1 MSKRRNLDFS
11 AGKDGSSSVDAK
23 GKSPSLY
30 RRRVLGQDAT
40 NYVMK
45 AKDRYNEKNL
55 KGSNCKPSLES
66 SNSNK
71 GDSSSASMDASKE
84 PDPCCICLDAIKVRG
99 QIDSCDHR
107 YCFGCIKRWSK
118 ETNQCPQCKK
128 RFHQIEKVNEDKIS
142 TKSPSR
148 KRRRK
153 NSSTGADRKS
163 SKRVVKIKNKDITVN
178 HGHEHIHG
186 LLTRIF
192 DHFELQPLL
201 DSSRS
206 TNRTRTRSPTGRIFH
221 IRSGAYNPLFSLPST
236 SSENP
241 IDLVSS
247 NLYDNFVRPE
257 VESDDLEPPQSRMS
271 RILNT
276 LWMTNM
282 RNRRRAVDDGRGV
295 STETAIS
302 LIDSEDEDESNA
314 ECHVSSEDESNA
326 ECHVPREVDIV
337 DSAPPLK
344 RRRV

>member
-1 MSKRRNLDFS
+1 MSKRRNLDLS
-11 AGKDGSSSVDAK
+11 AGKDGSSSVDVK

-45 AKDRYNEKNL
+45 AKDRYGDKNI
-55 KGSNCKPSLES
+55 KDSNYKPSPDS
-66 SNSNK
+66 SNGDK
-71 GDSSSASMDASKE
+71 GDSSSASTDAQEGSKE

-99 QIDSCDHR
+99 QIDCCDHR

-142 TKSPSR
+142 TKNPSR

-153 NSSTGADRKS
+153 SSSSGADRKS

-178 HGHEHIHG
+178 HGHEHIQG
-186 LLTRIF
+186 LLSRIF

-201 DSSRS
+201 ESSRS
-206 TNRTRTRSPTGRIFH
+206 TNRARTNTGRIFH
-221 IRSGAYNPLFSLPST
+221 IRSGAYNPLFSLSST

-241 IDLVSS
+241 IDLVES
-247 NLYDNFVRPE
+247 NLYDSFVRPE
-257 VESDDLEPPQSRMS
+257 VENDDLEPSRSRMS
-271 RILNT
+271 RILDIHS
-276 LWMTNM
+276 WMTNM
-282 RNRRRAVDDGRGV
+282 RVRRSTVDDGRGV

-302 LIDSEDEDESNA
+302 LIDSDDEEEANTD
-314 ECHVSSEDESNA
+314 VSSEVNM
-326 ECHVPREVDIV
+326 VN
-337 DSAPPLK
+337 SAPRLK

>member
-1 MSKRRNLDFS
+1 MSKRRNVDLS

-45 AKDRYNEKNL
+45 AKDRFNDKSM
-55 KGSNCKPSLES
+55 KCSKRKPSLES

-71 GDSSSASMDASKE
+71 GDSSSASTDAPKE
-84 PDPCCICLDAIKVRG
+84 PDTCCICLDTIKVRG

-107 YCFGCIKRWSK
+107 YCFGCIKRWAK

-128 RFHQIEKVNEDKIS
+128 RFHQIEKVNEDKTS

-153 NSSTGADRKS
+153 NSSSGADRKS
-163 SKRVVKIKNKDITVN
+163 TKRVVKIKNKDITVN
-178 HGHEHIHG
+178 HGHEHIRG
-186 LLTRIF
+186 LLTRLF
-192 DHFELQPLL
+192 DHFEIPLL

-247 NLYDNFVRPE
+247 NLYDSFVRPE
-257 VESDDLEPPQSRMS
+257 VERDDLEPSQGHMS
-271 RILNT
+271 RILDIHS
-276 LWMTNM
+276 WMTNM
-282 RNRRRAVDDGRGV
+282 RNRRSAVDDGRGV

-302 LIDSEDEDESNA
+302 LIDSDDEEETNA
-314 ECHVSSEDESNA
+314 D
-326 ECHVPREVDIV
+326 VPSEVDIV
-337 DSAPPLK
+337 DSARRLK

>member
-55 KGSNCKPSLES
+55 KDSNCKPSLES

-153 NSSTGADRKS
+153 NSSSGADRKS
-163 SKRVVKIKNKDITVN
+163 TKRVVKIKNKDITVN
-178 HGHEHIHG
+178 HGHEHIRG
-186 LLTRIF
+186 LLTRLF
-192 DHFELQPLL
+192 DHFEIPLL

-247 NLYDNFVRPE
+247 NLYDSFVRPE
-257 VESDDLEPPQSRMS
+257 VERDDLEPSQGHMS
-271 RILNT
+271 RILDIHS
-276 LWMTNM
+276 WMTNM
-282 RNRRRAVDDGRGV
+282 RNRRSAVDDGRGV

-302 LIDSEDEDESNA
+302 LIDSDDEEETNA
-314 ECHVSSEDESNA
+314 D
-326 ECHVPREVDIV
+326 VPSEVDIV
-337 DSAPPLK
+337 DSARRLK

>member
-1 MSKRRNLDFS
+1 MSKRRNVDLS

-45 AKDRYNEKNL
+45 AKDRFNDKSM
-55 KGSNCKPSLES
+55 KCSKRKPSLES

-71 GDSSSASMDASKE
+71 GDSSSASTDAPKE
-84 PDPCCICLDAIKVRG
+84 PDTCCICLDTIKVRG

-107 YCFGCIKRWSK
+107 YCFGCIKRWAK

-128 RFHQIEKVNEDKIS
+128 RFHQIEKVNEDKTS

-153 NSSTGADRKS
+153 NSSSGADRKS

-178 HGHEHIHG
+178 HGHEHIRG
-186 LLTRIF
+186 LLTRLF
-192 DHFELQPLL
+192 DHFEIPLL

-247 NLYDNFVRPE
+247 NLYDSFVRPE
-257 VESDDLEPPQSRMS
+257 VERDDLEPSQGHMS
-271 RILNT
+271 RILDIHS
-276 LWMTNM
+276 WMTNM
-282 RNRRRAVDDGRGV
+282 RNRRSAVDDGRGV

-302 LIDSEDEDESNA
+302 LIDSDDEEETNTD
-314 ECHVSSEDESNA
+314 
-326 ECHVPREVDIV
+326 VPSEVDIV
-337 DSAPPLK
+337 DSARRLK